1 MLSREF
7 LSFCI
12 NRTRWIDNKEQKI
25 SIISPWQSIFKRV
38 SSIINIIGKDVEF
51 SNSKSSSDERSFSQN
66 ETKLVAYER
75 CVLLVA
81 TWNRDGSF
89 SSVAISRAGTCASR
103 GGVKRAVNSG
113 MLVI

>member
-1 MLSREF
+1 MLSQEF

-12 NRTRWIDNKEQKI
+12 NRPRWTDNKEQKI
-25 SIISPWQSIFKRV
+25 SIISAWQSIFKRV
-38 SSIINIIGKDVEF
+38 SS
-51 SNSKSSSDERSFSQN
+51 DERSFSQS

-75 CVLLVA
+75 YR
-81 TWNRDGSF
+81 NRDGSF

>member
-1 MLSREF
+1 MLSQEF
-7 LSFCI
+7 LSFSI
-12 NRTRWIDNKEQKI
+12 NRTRWINNKEQKT
-25 SIISPWQSIFKRV
+25 SIISPWQSVFKRHSGV
-38 SSIINIIGKDVEF
+38 INISGKDVEF
-51 SNSKSSSDERSFSQN
+51 SNFKFSSDERSFSQS

-81 TWNRDGSF
+81 TWNRDSSF